1 MADIVPPVP
10 QETAPPTPYYSD
22 ESVTLYHGRAE
33 DILPRIETGSL
44 GGVITSPPYNMGD
57 MSGGYANLAG
67 GYATY
72 KDQMEHAAYVEW
84 QQLILSECWRA
95 ISDQGAIFYNHKP
108 RIRNGLLWT
117 PLELSPSL
125 PLRQI
130 IIWARSSGNNW
141 SETHLMPL
149 HEWIMLFAKP
159 GFRFSKATS
168 TVGDV
173 WRVHHQGADRPNH
186 PAPFPLGLA
195 ARAATIL
202 AESSQGPILDPFAG
216 SGTTLRA
223 AKDIGRKA
231 IGIELDESYCEMAAQ
246 RLTQEVLDFGGVA

>member
-1 MADIVPPVP
+1 MK
-10 QETAPPTPYYSD
+10 PYYSD
-22 ESVTLYHGRAE
+22 DFVTLYHGDCRE
-33 DILPRIETGSL
+33 VLPTLLDASL

-72 KDQMEHAAYVEW
+72 ADRMERDEYTEW
-84 QQLILSECWRA
+84 QRWVLTEAWRLIA
-95 ISDQGAIFYNHKP
+95 DDGAIFYNHKP
-108 RIRNGLLWT
+108 RIQNGVLST
-117 PLELSPSL
+117 PLAYNPDL

-149 HEWIMLFAKP
+149 HEWVMLFAKP
-159 GFRFSKATS
+159 AFRFSKATS

-173 WRVHHQGADRPNH
+173 WRVHHQGGDRPDH

-195 ARAATIL
+195 VRAASIC
-202 AESSQGPILDPFAG
+202 AESSSRPLLDPFAG
-216 SGTTLRA
+216 SGTTLAA
-223 AKDIGRKA
+223 AKLVDRKA
-231 IGIELDESYCEMAAQ
+231 IGIELDERYCEIAAN
-246 RLTQEVLDFGGVA
+246 RLTQDVLDFGGVA